1 MKKKVLILLLVLVAL
16 GAWWKF
22 RVKSTDDGK
31 HLVLHGNVDIREVS
45 LGFRVAGRL
54 AAVLHDE
61 GDLVKT
67 GDILARLDEE
77 PFRHALDEAQ
87 GQVDALKARLKLLET
102 GYRPEEIA
110 QARASVNEREV
121 TAANAK
127 RLFDRQQEL
136 FATKAVS
143 IQERDDS
150 EARYREADA
159 RLKLAQQALALL
171 EAGFRSEEITQAKGS
186 LLQAESALQGAQLR
200 LEDTT
205 LKSPSDG
212 VILTRAQEP
221 GAILP
226 IGATVLTVSLKEP
239 VWIRAYVSE
248 PNLGRIHQGAKVEIR
263 TDSRPNQPYAGTIG
277 FISPRAEFTPKSVE
291 TSELRTSLVYRL
303 RVVVTNAD
311 DGLLQGMPVTATV
324 LSE

>member
-110 QARASVNEREV
+110 QARASVNER
-121 TAANAK
+121 
-127 RLFDRQQEL
+127 
-136 FATKAVS
+136 
-143 IQERDDS
+143 
-150 EARYREADA
+150 
-159 RLKLAQQALALL
+159 
-171 EAGFRSEEITQAKGS
+171 
-186 LLQAESALQGAQLR
+186 
-200 LEDTT
+200 
-205 LKSPSDG
+205 
-212 VILTRAQEP
+212 
-221 GAILP
+221 
-226 IGATVLTVSLKEP
+226 
-239 VWIRAYVSE
+239 
-248 PNLGRIHQGAKVEIR
+248 
-263 TDSRPNQPYAGTIG
+263 
-277 FISPRAEFTPKSVE
+277 
-291 TSELRTSLVYRL
+291 
-303 RVVVTNAD
+303 
-311 DGLLQGMPVTATV
+311 
-324 LSE
+324 